1 MSDAKVPDAKVP
13 DAKVADAEVPMP
25 SSAWSLAVTSSAA
38 SLPST
43 LTTSS
48 GSQRNRVSRHK
59 GVRPQGNECLR
70 DGVRASLSE
79 IRPVDDVFRHRTG
92 VTPQCSDR
100 LT

>member
-1 MSDAKVPDAKVP
+1 MSDAKVP

-38 SLPST
+38 SPPPT

-48 GSQRNRVSRHK
+48 GSQRNRRNRVSRHK

-70 DGVRASLSE
+70 DGVRASLGE
-79 IRPVDDVFRHRTG
+79 IRPVDDVFAIALALCHSAAIG
-92 VTPQCSDR
+92 
-100 LT
+100 